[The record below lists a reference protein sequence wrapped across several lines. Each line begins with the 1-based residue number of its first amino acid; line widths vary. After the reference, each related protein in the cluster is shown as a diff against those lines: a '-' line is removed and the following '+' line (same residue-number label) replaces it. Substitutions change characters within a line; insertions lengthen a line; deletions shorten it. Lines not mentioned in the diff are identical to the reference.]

1 MSNDV
6 LKLSNILISNHD
18 LKNFQELLELVQV
31 FAQRGERFLQF
42 DVKPEFPD
50 TPENWEDRLEAA
62 FSGRV

>member
-6 LKLSNILISNHD
+6 LKLSYILISNHD
-18 LKNFQELLELVQV
+18 LENFEELLNLIQV

>member
-1 MSNDV
+1 MSHQV
-6 LKLSNILISNHD
+6 LKLSDILISNHD
-18 LKNFQELLELVQV
+18 LAHFEELTELIRV

-50 TPENWEDRLEAA
+50 TPEDWEDRLEAA

>member
-1 MSNDV
+1 MSNQV
-6 LKLSNILISNHD
+6 LMLSDILISNHD
-18 LKNFQELLELVQV
+18 LANFDELLELIRV

-50 TPENWEDRLEAA
+50 TPEDWEDRLEAA

>member
-6 LKLSNILISNHD
+6 LKLSNILISNHE
-18 LKNFQELLELVQV
+18 LQNFQELLDLIQV
-31 FAQRGERFLQF
+31 YAQRGERFLQF

-50 TPENWEDRLEAA
+50 TPEDWEDRLEAA

>member
-18 LKNFQELLELVQV
+18 LENFQELLELIQV

>member
-1 MSNDV
+1 MNNEV

-18 LKNFQELLELVQV
+18 LENFQELLELIRV

-50 TPENWEDRLEAA
+50 TPEDWEDRLEAA

>member
-6 LKLSNILISNHD
+6 LKLSYILISNHD
-18 LKNFQELLELVQV
+18 LENFQELLELVQV

>member
-6 LKLSNILISNHD
+6 LKLSNILISHHD
-18 LKNFQELLELVQV
+18 LENFQELLELIKV
-31 FAQRGERFLQF
+31 FAQRGEMFLQF

-50 TPENWEDRLEAA
+50 TPEDWEDRLEAA

>member
-6 LKLSNILISNHD
+6 LKLSHILISNHD
-18 LKNFQELLELVQV
+18 LENFQELLELIQV

>member
-1 MSNDV
+1 MSNNV

-18 LKNFQELLELVQV
+18 LKNFQELLELIRV

-50 TPENWEDRLEAA
+50 TPEDWEDRLEAA

>member
-1 MSNDV
+1 MNDDV

-18 LKNFQELLELVQV
+18 LENFQELLELIRV

-50 TPENWEDRLEAA
+50 TPEDWEDRLEAA

>member
-6 LKLSNILISNHD
+6 LKLSYILISNHD
-18 LKNFQELLELVQV
+18 LENFQELLELVQV
-31 FAQRGERFLQF
+31 FAERGERFLQF

>member
-1 MSNDV
+1 MNSDV

-18 LKNFQELLELVQV
+18 LENFQELLELIRV

-50 TPENWEDRLEAA
+50 TPEDWEDRLEAV
-62 FSGRV
+62 FSGRI

>member
-18 LKNFQELLELVQV
+18 LKNFQELLELIQV

>member
-18 LKNFQELLELVQV
+18 LENFQELQELIQV

>member
-6 LKLSNILISNHD
+6 LKLSYVLISNHD
-18 LKNFQELLELVQV
+18 LENFEELLDLVRI

>member
-1 MSNDV
+1 MSNGV

-18 LKNFQELLELVQV
+18 LENFQELLELIRV

-50 TPENWEDRLEAA
+50 TPEDWEDRLEAA